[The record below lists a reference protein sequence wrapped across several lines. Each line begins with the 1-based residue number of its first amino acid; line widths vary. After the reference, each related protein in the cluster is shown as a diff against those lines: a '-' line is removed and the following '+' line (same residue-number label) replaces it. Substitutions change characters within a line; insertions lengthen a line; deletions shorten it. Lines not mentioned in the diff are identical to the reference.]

1 MEGYASAYDVCNDRD
16 VYTGSGVG
24 DDFRGFVHTAVH
36 DDINLFWVHDGRVC
50 GMARIREMM
59 ALLGSLLGFGSS
71 FLPEVLSY
79 FKANQVQKHRMEM
92 MQLETQLAQ
101 KRSEMKLVELD
112 KQADIAETKGLYE
125 HDRSID
131 AGGFIN
137 ALRGSVRPVITYA
150 FFGLFVATKVVIMV
164 KVGQSGGDWTEA
176 VELMWDPETAGL
188 MSAVLAFW
196 FGNRAISKYAA
207 K

>member
-1 MEGYASAYDVCNDRD
+1 
-16 VYTGSGVG
+16 
-24 DDFRGFVHTAVH
+24 
-36 DDINLFWVHDGRVC
+36 
-50 GMARIREMM
+50 M

-71 FLPEVLSY
+71 FLPSVLDY
-79 FKANQVQKHRMEM
+79 FKANQQQKHRIEM
-92 MQLETQLAQ
+92 MQIETELAQ

-112 KQADIAETKGLYE
+112 KKADIEETKGLYA

-164 KVGQSGGDWTEA
+164 KVTGRLVVTGQRPLILCGIKRH
-176 VELMWDPETAGL
+176 LGL
-188 MSAVLAFW
+188 FSAVLAFW
-196 FGNRAISKYAA
+196 FGNRAISKYAGQ

>member
-1 MEGYASAYDVCNDRD
+1 
-16 VYTGSGVG
+16 
-24 DDFRGFVHTAVH
+24 
-36 DDINLFWVHDGRVC
+36 
-50 GMARIREMM
+50 
-59 ALLGSLLGFGSS
+59 
-71 FLPEVLSY
+71 
-79 FKANQVQKHRMEM
+79 M
-92 MQLETQLAQ
+92 MQIETELAQ

-112 KQADIAETKGLYE
+112 KKADIEETKGLYA

-164 KVGQSGGDWTEA
+164 KVGQSGGEWMQR
-176 VELMWDPETAGL
+176 LLSLCGIKKPLGL
-188 MSAVLAFW
+188 FSAVLAFW
-196 FGNRAISKYAA
+196 FGNRAISKYAGQ